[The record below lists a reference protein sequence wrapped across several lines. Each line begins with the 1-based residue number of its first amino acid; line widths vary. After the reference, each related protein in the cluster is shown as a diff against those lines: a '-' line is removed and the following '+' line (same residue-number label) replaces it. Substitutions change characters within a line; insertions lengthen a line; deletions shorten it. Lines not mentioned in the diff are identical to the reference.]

1 MKKYLLYT
9 ALLVFIA
16 CRVNSQVKTF
26 SVSEFEAA
34 LQAGQ
39 PQLLDVRT
47 AAEFKGGHL
56 SNALQADWLDKK
68 QFAERI
74 QYLDKS
80 RPVLVYCASG
90 VRSGDAAKWLYERG
104 FTQVANLK
112 GGTSAWKLAGKPMD
126 AAAAVAQMSRAAFQ
140 EAITAAN
147 IVLVDVGAEWCP
159 PCKKMEPVLAQ
170 LARDMKGKFN
180 LFKVDGGNDTD
191 IMQLIKAESLPTF
204 IVYKEGKEIWRKQGL
219 VSLEE
224 LKKALGGRY

>member
-1 MKKYLLYT
+1 M
-9 ALLVFIA
+9 
-16 CRVNSQVKTF
+16 
-26 SVSEFEAA
+26 
-34 LQAGQ
+34 
-39 PQLLDVRT
+39 
-47 AAEFKGGHL
+47 
-56 SNALQADWLDKK
+56 
-68 QFAERI
+68 
-74 QYLDKS
+74 
-80 RPVLVYCASG
+80 
-90 VRSGDAAKWLYERG
+90 
-104 FTQVANLK
+104 ANLK

-204 IVYKEGKEIWRKQGL
+204 IVYKEGKETWRKQGL

-224 LKKALGGRY
+224 LKKALGGSY

>member
-9 ALLVFIA
+9 ALLVLVA
-16 CRVNSQVKTF
+16 CRSNGQVKTF
-26 SVSEFEAA
+26 SVTEFEAA
-34 LQAGQ
+34 LQSGQ

-47 AAEFKGGHL
+47 AGEFKSGHL
-56 SNALQADWLDKK
+56 AHALQADWLDKK
-68 QFAERI
+68 QFAERT

-90 VRSGDAAKWLYERG
+90 IRSGDAAKWLYEHG

-126 AAAAVAQMSRAAFQ
+126 EAAAVAQMSRAAFQ
-140 EAITAAN
+140 QAITASD

-159 PCKKMEPVLAQ
+159 PCKKMEPILAQ
-170 LARDMKGKFN
+170 LSKDLSEKFN
-180 LFKVDGGNDTD
+180 LLKVDGGNDTD
-191 IMQLIKAESLPTF
+191 IIQLIKAESLPTF
-204 IVYKEGKEIWRKQGL
+204 IVYKQGKEIWRKQGL

-224 LKKALGGRY
+224 LKEGLGVRR